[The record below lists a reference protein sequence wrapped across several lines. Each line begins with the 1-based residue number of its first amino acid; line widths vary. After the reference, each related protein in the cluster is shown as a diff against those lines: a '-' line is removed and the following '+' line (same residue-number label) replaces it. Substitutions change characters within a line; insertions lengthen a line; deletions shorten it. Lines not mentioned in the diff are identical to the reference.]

1 MCSSKTTGQRAAR
14 FTAEMNSAARC
25 GRPSMVTSLLVLMLL
40 VFATPRTAY
49 TQVLYGSLTG
59 NVTDQKGA
67 SVPGVKVEARNV
79 GTGATRETTSDG
91 NGGYQLSSLQ
101 PGIYNVTFTYGSFKT
116 LIQENVR
123 VEANALRRLDAQ
135 LQVAEVKE
143 TITVTQDS
151 APLQTDRA
159 DVNTQLQ
166 ATQLSDLPISSAGSG
181 RNFQGLYKI
190 VPGFSAV
197 TEGVSSD
204 GGNPQRSMT
213 GNVNGNSMQ
222 ANLTRIDG
230 ASNAYIWLP
239 FNTAYVPPTES
250 IESVS
255 IVTNSYDAEQ
265 GNANGA
271 AVNVVT
277 KSGTNEFHGSAFEFH
292 TDNALKALNRFNPVG
307 QRQSKYILNQFGG
320 AIGGPIYLPR
330 FGEGGPS
337 LWSGKNKLFFF
348 TDLEYTK
355 RRQFASRT
363 VSAINPAGIFDAAGN
378 ANLSSAIPAGTNCN
392 VTPVAGCIFDPNTG
406 NANGT
411 GRLAFPG
418 NIIPANRIDSAA
430 RLMLSRIRQA
440 GFINNLGVTATNNY
454 ISAGSASLDR
464 TTYDLK
470 INYVHSE
477 KATLFGRYS
486 RSRALLFDPPTLGDA
501 MGGATGGGQVGEA
514 PSLIQSVGLGG
525 TYTVSPT
532 IVIDANFGYTR
543 QNLGAVHEPDISL
556 GNFGLTTLGIP
567 GTNGDDRLSGGTPAF
582 LITGWNGI
590 GNVDTGNPFL
600 FRDNQFVG
608 NVNASWTRGNHSV
621 RFGGEYNNA
630 QLNHFQPQGGAF
642 GTPRGSFNFAGSVTA
657 LNGGPAASR
666 VNAVAQYLLGV
677 PDRVGKVIQNS
688 NPNAL
693 RWHTWS
699 AYVRDNWQVNPNLT
713 LNFGLRWEH
722 YPFPT
727 TDDGG
732 VKLFN
737 PETGNV
743 LIGGNGSIPSDLGVD
758 VGWGQIVP
766 RVGFAYRW
774 GSETVIRGG
783 YGISTDSNNWRFFR
797 NNWPLVSNAD
807 LQGAS
812 AFIPAASLHPLTLAP
827 YPGLGVGIPAA
838 VVPDLSSGNVPLPNN
853 TGIGGATI
861 PFDFNR
867 GYTHSY
873 NLTLQRELPW
883 GFVGEAA
890 YVGNRAIR
898 FLTNENINA
907 APAGGGNAG
916 RPLFVRFGKNWGDV
930 GCLCP
935 DTNSYYD
942 ALQAKLNRRL
952 INGFSMGLA
961 YTFSKAINSIDNEE
975 VGGTFGVP
983 GGFLFWPHPSVKD
996 RNKALASYDR
1006 THNLSIFGSYELP
1019 FGPKQRW
1026 AQSGILG
1033 AIAGGWQ
1040 VNWLMQRM
1048 SGSMITLI
1056 TGGAQLN
1063 APGNQQTADQIG
1075 PLRIIGGVGPVPG
1088 QPNCAPADLS
1098 CHYFDPSSFRAVP
1111 PSEIRFGTTGRNIIR
1126 GPGFFNLDG
1135 SIFRN
1140 FNITETVTFQFRME
1154 MFGVTNTPHLN
1165 NPGTDV
1171 TNPAT
1176 FGVITSTLNLAG
1188 RGTGTGGERQVWFG
1202 AKLIF

>member
-1 MCSSKTTGQRAAR
+1 MFNFTGSRAAL
-14 FTAEMNSAARC
+14 FTAELNAAARC
-25 GRPSMVTSLLVLMLL
+25 GRPSMVAPLLVLMLL
-40 VFATPRTAY
+40 AFVAPQATY

-59 NVTDQKGA
+59 DVTDQKGA
-67 SVPGVKVEARNV
+67 AVPGVKVEALNI
-79 GTGATRETTSDG
+79 GTGSGKETTTDG
-91 NGGYQLSSLQ
+91 NGGYQFTSLQ
-101 PGIYNVTFTYGSFKT
+101 PGVYNVTFTYGSFKT
-116 LIQENVR
+116 LIQEKVR
-123 VEANALRRLDAQ
+123 VEANALRRLDVQ
-135 LQVAEVKE
+135 MQVADVKE
-143 TITVTQDS
+143 TVVVTQDA

-166 ATQLSDLPISSAGSG
+166 ATQLADLPISTAGAG
-181 RNFQGLYKI
+181 RNFQGLYRI

-239 FNTAYVPPTES
+239 FNTAYIPPTDS

-292 TDNALKALNRFNPVG
+292 TDNALRAFNRFSPVG
-307 QRQSKYILNQFGG
+307 QRKPKYILNQFGG
-320 AIGGPIYLPR
+320 SLGGPIYLPK

-337 LWSGKNKLFFF
+337 VWSGKNKLFFF

-355 RRQFASRT
+355 RRQFATRT
-363 VSAINPAGIFDAAGN
+363 VSAINPAGIFDSAGN

-392 VTPVAGCIFDPNTG
+392 VTPVAGCVFDPNTG

-411 GRLAFPG
+411 GRQAFPG
-418 NIIPANRIDSAA
+418 NIIPASRIDAA
-430 RLMLSRIRQA
+430 SRLMLSRIRPA
-440 GFINNLGVTATNNY
+440 GFINNQGVTATNNY
-454 ISAGSASLDR
+454 ISAGSASLGR
-464 TTYDLK
+464 TTGDVK

-477 KATLFGRYS
+477 KLTMFGRYS
-486 RSRALLFDPPTLGDA
+486 RSETLLFDPPTLGDA

-514 PSLIQSVGLGG
+514 PSTIQSVGLGG
-525 TYTVSPT
+525 TYTVSST

-543 QNLGAVHEPDISL
+543 QRLGAVHQPDIAL

-567 GTNGDDRLSGGTPAF
+567 GTNGDDPLAGGTPAF
-582 LITGWNGI
+582 IINGWNGI

-600 FRDNQFVG
+600 FRDNQYVG
-608 NVNASWTRGNHSV
+608 NINASWTRGAHSI
-621 RFGGEYNNA
+621 RFGGEYGNA

-642 GTPRGSFNFAGSVTA
+642 GTPRGSFNFGGAVTA

-666 VNAVAQYLLGV
+666 VNAVAQYLLGIA
-677 PDRVGKVIQNS
+677 DRSGKVIQNS

-699 AYVRDNWQVNPNLT
+699 AYVRDSWQVNPNLT
-713 LNFGLRWEH
+713 LNFGARWEH

-727 TDDGG
+727 TDHGG

-737 PETGNV
+737 PATGNV
-743 LIGGNGSIPSDLGVD
+743 LIGGNGSTPIDLGVD

-766 RVGFAYRW
+766 RFGLAYRW
-774 GSETVIRGG
+774 GDKTVIRAG
-783 YGISTDSNNWRFFR
+783 YGMSTDSNNWRFFR

-812 AFIPAASLHPLTLAP
+812 AFVPSSSLHPVTLTP

-838 VVPDLSSGNVPLPNN
+838 VVPNLSSGNVPLPNN

-873 NLTLQRELPW
+873 NLTVQRELPW

-907 APAGGGNAG
+907 APVGGGNPG
-916 RPLFVRFGKNWGDV
+916 RPLFVQFGKNWGDV

-952 INGFSMGLA
+952 TEGFSMGVA

-975 VGGTFGVP
+975 VSGTFGVN
-983 GGFLFWPHPSVKD
+983 GGFLFWPHPSVKN
-996 RNKALASYDR
+996 RNKSLASYDR
-1006 THNLSIFGSYELP
+1006 THNLSIYGSYELP
-1019 FGPKQRW
+1019 FGARKRW

-1040 VNWLMQRM
+1040 LNWLMQTM
-1048 SGSMITLI
+1048 SGSMFTLF
-1056 TGGAQLN
+1056 GGGTQVN
-1063 APGNQQTADQIG
+1063 APGNQQTPDQIG
-1075 PLRIIGGVGPVPG
+1075 PLTIVGGVGPRPG
-1088 QPNCAPADLS
+1088 QPSCAPADLS
-1098 CHYFDPSSFRAVP
+1098 CHYFDPSAFRAVP
-1111 PSEIRFGTTGRNIIR
+1111 GTEIRFGTTGRNIIR
-1126 GPGFFNLDG
+1126 GPGFFNLDS

-1140 FNITETVTFQFRME
+1140 FKITEGVTFQFRME

-1165 NPGTDV
+1165 NPGTNV
-1171 TNPAT
+1171 TDAAN

-1188 RGTGTGGERQVWFG
+1188 RGTGSGGERQVWFG
-1202 AKLIF
+1202 AKVIF

>member
-1 MCSSKTTGQRAAR
+1 MFHFNRTCSSGAQS
-14 FTAEMNSAARC
+14 SAALKSKT
-25 GRPSMVTSLLVLMLL
+25 RPRQSSNMARLLVLMLL
-40 VFATPRTAY
+40 ALLAPQAAY
-49 TQVLYGSLTG
+49 SQVLYGSLTG
-59 NVTDQKGA
+59 SVTDQKGA
-67 SVPGVKVEARNV
+67 AVPGVKVEALNV
-79 GTGATRETTSDG
+79 GTGASKEATTDG

-116 LIQENVR
+116 LIQEKVR
-123 VEANALRRLDAQ
+123 VEANGLRRLDAQ
-135 LQVAEVKE
+135 LQVADVKE
-143 TITVTQDS
+143 TVVVTQDVV
-151 APLQTDRA
+151 PLQTDRA

-166 ATQLSDLPISSAGSG
+166 ATQLADLPISTAGAG
-181 RNFQGLYKI
+181 RNFQGLYRI

-239 FNTAYVPPTES
+239 FNTAYIPPTDS

-292 TDNALKALNRFNPVG
+292 TDNALRAFNRFNPVG
-307 QRQSKYILNQFGG
+307 QRKPKYILNQFGG
-320 AIGGPIYLPR
+320 SLGGPIYLPR

-337 LWSGKNKLFFF
+337 VWSGKNKLFFF

-355 RRQFASRT
+355 RRQFATRT
-363 VSAINPAGIFDAAGN
+363 VSAINPAGILDAAGN
-378 ANLSSAIPAGTNCN
+378 ANLSSAITAGTNCN

-418 NIIPANRIDSAA
+418 NIIPANRIDPASK
-430 RLMLSRIRQA
+430 LMLSRIRPG
-440 GFINNLGVTATNNY
+440 GFINNQGVTAINNY
-454 ISAGSASLDR
+454 ISAGSASLGR
-464 TTYDLK
+464 TTGDVK
-470 INYVHSE
+470 INYVASE
-477 KATLFGRYS
+477 KLTMFGRYS
-486 RSRALLFDPPTLGDA
+486 RSETLLFDPPTLGDA

-514 PSLIQSVGLGG
+514 PSTIQSVGLGG
-525 TYTVSPT
+525 TYTVSPA

-543 QNLGAVHEPDISL
+543 QNLGAVHQPDISL

-567 GTNGDDRLSGGTPAF
+567 GTNGDDPLAGGTPAF
-582 LITGWNGI
+582 IINGWNGI

-600 FRDNQFVG
+600 FRDNQYVG
-608 NVNASWTRGNHSV
+608 NVNASWTKGAHSI
-621 RFGGEYNNA
+621 RFGMEYGNA

-642 GTPRGSFNFAGSVTA
+642 GTPRGSFNFGGSVTA
-657 LNGGPAASR
+657 LSGGPAASR

-677 PDRVGKVIQNS
+677 SDRSGKVIQNS

-699 AYVRDNWQVNPNLT
+699 AYVRDSWQVNPNLT
-713 LNFGLRWEH
+713 LNYGARWEH

-727 TDDGG
+727 TDHGG

-737 PETGNV
+737 PATGNV
-743 LIGGNGSIPSDLGVD
+743 LIGGNGSTPIDLGVD

-766 RVGFAYRW
+766 RFGLAYRW
-774 GSETVIRGG
+774 GSNTVIRAG
-783 YGISTDSNNWRFFR
+783 YGMSTDSNNWRFFR

-812 AFIPAASLHPLTLAP
+812 AFVPASSLHPLTLAP
-827 YPGLGVGIPAA
+827 YPGLAVGIPAA

-907 APAGGGNAG
+907 APAGGGNPG
-916 RPLFVRFGKNWGDV
+916 RPLFVQFGKNWGDV

-942 ALQAKLNRRL
+942 ALQSKLTRRFS
-952 INGFSMGLA
+952 NGLSMGA
-961 YTFSKAINSIDNEE
+961 VYTFSKAINSLDNEE

-1006 THNLSIFGSYELP
+1006 THNFSMYGTYELP
-1019 FGPKQRW
+1019 FGAKKQW
-1026 AQSGILG
+1026 ANSGIVSKL
-1033 AIAGGWQ
+1033 AGGWQ
-1040 VNWLMQRM
+1040 LNWLMQRM
-1048 SGSMITLI
+1048 SGSMLTLI
-1056 TGGAQLN
+1056 GGGAQVN

-1075 PLRIIGGVGPVPG
+1075 PLRIIGGVGPSPG
-1088 QPNCAPADLS
+1088 QPGCPTGDLS
-1098 CHYFDPSSFRAVP
+1098 CHYFDPASFRSVP
-1111 PSEIRFGTTGRNIIR
+1111 GTEIRFGTTGRNIIR
-1126 GPGFFNLDG
+1126 GPGFFNLDA
-1135 SIFRN
+1135 SVFRT
-1140 FNITETVTFQFRME
+1140 FTITEKVKFQFRME

-1165 NPGTDV
+1165 NPNTNVTDA
-1171 TNPAT
+1171 N

-1188 RGTGTGGERQVWFG
+1188 RGTGSGGERQVWFG
-1202 AKLIF
+1202 AKVIF

>member
-1 MCSSKTTGQRAAR
+1 MFRPNTASPSRAQHFISR
-14 FTAEMNSAARC
+14 R
-25 GRPSMVTSLLVLMLL
+25 LLMMMLL
-40 VFATPRTAY
+40 ILALPFVVY
-49 TQVLYGSLTG
+49 GQVLYGSLTG

-67 SVPGVKVEARNV
+67 NVPGVKIEARNV
-79 GTGATRETTSDG
+79 GTGATRETTTDG

-101 PGIYNVTFTYGSFKT
+101 PGTYSVTFTFSSFKT
-116 LIQENVR
+116 LIQENVK
-123 VEANALRRLDAQ
+123 VDANAIRRLDAE
-135 LQVAEVKE
+135 LQVADVKE
-143 TITVTQDS
+143 TVVVTQEV

-166 ATQLSDLPISSAGSG
+166 ATQLADLPISTAGSG
-181 RNFQGLYKI
+181 RNFQGLYRV

-239 FNTAYVPPTES
+239 FNTAYIPPTES

-277 KSGTNEFHGSAFEFH
+277 KSGTNDFHGSAFEFH
-292 TDNALKALNRFNPVG
+292 TDNALKAFNRFNPVG
-307 QRQSKYILNQFGG
+307 QRKPKYILNQFGG
-320 AIGGPIYLPR
+320 AVGGPIYLPR

-337 LWSGKNKLFFF
+337 VWSGKNKLFFF

-355 RRQFASRT
+355 RRQFATRT

-378 ANLSSAIPAGTNCN
+378 ANLSSVIPAGTNCN
-392 VTPVAGCIFDPNTG
+392 VTRVAGCVFDPNTG
-406 NANGT
+406 NADGT

-418 NIIPANRIDSAA
+418 NIIPANRIDPAS
-430 RLMLSRIRQA
+430 RLMLSRIRQG
-440 GFINNLGVTATNNY
+440 GFINNQGVTATNNY
-454 ISAGSASLDR
+454 ISAGSASLGR
-464 TTYDLK
+464 TTGDVK
-470 INYVHSE
+470 INYVANE
-477 KATLFGRYS
+477 KLTLFGRYS
-486 RSRALLFDPPTLGDA
+486 RSETLLFDPPTLGDA

-514 PSLIQSVGLGG
+514 PSTIQSAGLGG
-525 TYTVSPT
+525 SYTVSST

-543 QNLGAVHEPDISL
+543 QRLGAVHQPDISL
-556 GNFGLTTLGIP
+556 GNFGLTALAIP
-567 GTNGDDRLSGGTPAF
+567 GTNGDDPLAGGTPAF
-582 LITGWNGI
+582 IFPAGTWNGI

-600 FRDNQFVG
+600 FRDNQYVG
-608 NVNASWTRGNHSV
+608 NVNASWTKGAHSI
-621 RFGGEYNNA
+621 RFGMEYGNA

-657 LNGGPAASR
+657 LNGGPAANKANSL
-666 VNAVAQYLLGV
+666 AQYLLGV

-699 AYVRDNWQVNPNLT
+699 AYARDSWQVNPNLT
-713 LNFGLRWEH
+713 LNYGARWEY

-727 TDDGG
+727 TDHGG

-737 PETGNV
+737 PATGNV
-743 LIGGNGSIPSDLGVD
+743 LIGGNGSTPIDLGVD

-766 RVGFAYRW
+766 RVGLAYRW
-774 GSETVIRGG
+774 GSKTVIRAG
-783 YGISTDSNNWRFFR
+783 YGMSTDSNNWRFFR

-807 LQGAS
+807 LRGAS
-812 AFIPAASLHPLTLAP
+812 DFVPAASLHPLTLAP

-873 NLTLQRELPW
+873 NLTFQRELPW

-907 APAGGGNAG
+907 APVGGGNAG
-916 RPLFVRFGKNWGDV
+916 RPLRVQFGKDWGDV

-942 ALQAKLNRRL
+942 ALQSKLTRRL
-952 INGFSMGLA
+952 SDGFSMGVA
-961 YTFSKAINSIDNEE
+961 YTFSKSINSIDNEE
-975 VGGTFGVP
+975 VSGTFGVN
-983 GGFLFWPHPSVKD
+983 GGFLFWPHPSVKN

-1006 THNLSIFGSYELP
+1006 THNLSVYGSYELP
-1019 FGPKQRW
+1019 FGPRKRW
-1026 AQSGILG
+1026 AQSGIVG
-1033 AIAGGWQ
+1033 AIVRGWQ
-1040 VNWLMQRM
+1040 LNWLMQTF
-1048 SGSMITLI
+1048 SGSMITLF
-1056 TGGAQLN
+1056 GGGTQVN
-1063 APGNQQTADQIG
+1063 APGNQQTPDQIA
-1075 PLRIIGGVGPVPG
+1075 PLRIIGGVGPLPG
-1088 QPNCAPADLS
+1088 QPGCAPTDLS

-1111 PSEIRFGTTGRNIIR
+1111 GNEIRFGTTGRNIIR

-1140 FNITETVTFQFRME
+1140 FNITETVKFQFRME

-1171 TNPAT
+1171 TNTAT

-1202 AKLIF
+1202 AKVIF